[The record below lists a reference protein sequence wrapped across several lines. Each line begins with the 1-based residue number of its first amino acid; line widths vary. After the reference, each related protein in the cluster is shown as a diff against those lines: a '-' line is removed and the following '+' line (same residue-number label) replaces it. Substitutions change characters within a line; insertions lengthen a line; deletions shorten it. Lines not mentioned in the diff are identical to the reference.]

1 MLSKYTHVA
10 YLGQPIKEEICW
22 ISNTGAKMLPNEEKL
37 DPRVKRTRSLI
48 LGAFNDLLTEKS
60 FDSIS
65 VQDMTDKAQINR
77 ATFYAHFE
85 DKYALLDHWVQ
96 QQFRQEIETRVLDA
110 CHYTSENLRMLI
122 LTVCEFL
129 AKVRSDCVQSQRQFE
144 PMIEKQV
151 KNQVYELLNLWLGK
165 MNTSVSTE
173 IPATVATWAIYGLA
187 SHWSHSRKRLPL
199 EKFVDEALPLVAVN
213 LEQFA

>member
-1 MLSKYTHVA
+1 MSSN
-10 YLGQPIKEEICW
+10 PKE
-22 ISNTGAKMLPNEEKL
+22 MEEKL

-48 LGAFNDLLTEKS
+48 LRAFSELLAEKS

-65 VQDMTDKAQINR
+65 VQDVTDKAEINR
-77 ATFYAHFE
+77 ATFYKHFV
-85 DKYALLDHWVQ
+85 DKYALLDQWVQ
-96 QQFRQEIETRVLDA
+96 QQFRREIEARVLDA
-110 CHYTSENLRMLI
+110 CHYTPDNLRILI

-129 AKVRSDCVQSQRQFE
+129 ATVRTDCVQSQRQFE

-173 IPATVATWAIYGLA
+173 IPATVAAWAIYGLA
-187 SHWSHSRKRLPL
+187 SHYSHSKKRPAL
-199 EKFVDEALPLVAVN
+199 EKFVDEAFPLVAVN